1 MLRAREEGFGAG
13 ADKIQVPNLLDPSG
27 RVIWAAGPAQAASQ
41 SDDALPRAVTAV
53 AGNR

>member
-1 MLRAREEGFGAG
+1 VA
-13 ADKIQVPNLLDPSG
+13 DPSG